1 MPDVPE
7 PPTSATHINYARLV
21 KLAQADP
28 IIAVA
33 VAHPCDEVSLQM
45 PMTVNTP

>member
-7 PPTSATHINYARLV
+7 PPTSATHVNYARLV

-33 VAHPCDEVSLQM
+33 VTHDEVSLQM